1 MSYLV
6 FFVDRSQHEIF
17 PLSLEMV
24 KEGEV
29 HLRPSMKSE
38 WKSQLGTRVK
48 AAGWNGGGGGG
59 GGGEALTWTARS
71 TESRRLGILDMSLL
85 STSSSKYGSG
95 TTASATPESLL
106 DMSNLRSHAR
116 LTESEPAF

>member
-17 PLSLEMV
+17 PSSLEMV

-48 AAGWNGGGGGG
+48 AAGWNGGGGG
-59 GGGEALTWTARS
+59 EALTWTARS

-85 STSSSKYGSG
+85 STSSSKCGSG